1 METNFTEEQRYYEA
15 KKEVDKVKGFYHH
28 LITYIVLNIFFLV
41 FNLVTSPKELWF
53 YWPLLWWGLGVISH
67 GMRVF
72 GHYPFFSKD
81 WEERKIKDLMDK
93 ENRNKQSWS

>member
-67 GMRVF
+67 GTRVF
-72 GHYPFFSKD
+72 GYYPFFSKD